1 MILRQALINSFIFI
15 ALVGGQITW
24 IAGEA
29 RADAVKEITVSAA
42 ISLKNAFTEIGE
54 LFLQSHPEVK
64 VSFNFGAS
72 GDLMAQIKTG
82 APVDIFASAAL
93 KDMDQIDKEGLIVP
107 GTRQNFATNEV
118 VLIQPV
124 KASCLIQSFEDL
136 TRAEI
141 KKIAVGNPKSVPAG
155 RYAAEVFQY
164 YQLGEPLKDKLILA
178 ENVRQV
184 LDYVA
189 RGEVEAGVVYRTD
202 AMAKAKEVKV
212 VAAAPE
218 KSHKPVVY
226 PLGVVKGS
234 KNENAAREFI
244 ATVLSAEG
252 KAALKKYGFGVGP

>member
-1 MILRQALINSFIFI
+1 MILKKTGITIVLLFALI
-15 ALVGGQITW
+15 GGQTTW
-24 IAGEA
+24 FAGEA
-29 RADAVKEITVSAA
+29 RASDVKGITISAA

-54 LFLQSHPEVK
+54 LFQKRHPGVK

-72 GDLMAQIKTG
+72 GDLMAQIKAG

-93 KDMDQIDKEGLIVP
+93 QDMDLIDEAGFIIP
-107 GTRQNFATNEV
+107 GSRQNIATNEV

-124 KASCLIQSFEDL
+124 KTSCTLQSFEEL

-155 RYAAEVFQY
+155 RYAAEVLQYFQ
-164 YQLGEPLKDKLILA
+164 LVEPLKDKLILA

-202 AMAKAKEVKV
+202 TMTKAKEVKIA
-212 VAAAPE
+212 AAAPE

-226 PLGVVKGS
+226 PLGMVKGS
-234 KNENAAREFI
+234 NNENAAREFI
-244 ATVLSAEG
+244 TAVVSAEG
-252 KAALKKYGFGVGP
+252 KAVLKKYGFGVVP